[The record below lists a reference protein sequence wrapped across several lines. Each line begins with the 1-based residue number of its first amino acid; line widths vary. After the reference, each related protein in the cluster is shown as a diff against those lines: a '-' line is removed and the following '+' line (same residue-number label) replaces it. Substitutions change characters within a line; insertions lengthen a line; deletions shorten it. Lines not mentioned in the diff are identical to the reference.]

1 MSVQTVNASITNQTT
16 ALLDALSLHV
26 LVELTSDCT
35 ASNSMLGECPPK
47 ITVRRCDDVD
57 KLYEVQV
64 DAFAVPVIFVNRVGA
79 HDLIRRSLETVY
91 VGTLVDTLERKYAAR
106 LDDAAQG
113 IDALDNALYALHVTV
128 DAENS
133 FRIWKEGSS
142 YVVRPQGVYH
152 LGVYTGDMSRAELVA
167 FIAAQTRFGGS
178 SVLVTGRDTAV

>member
-113 IDALDNALYALHVTV
+113 ITH
-128 DAENS
+128 
-133 FRIWKEGSS
+133 
-142 YVVRPQGVYH
+142 VVRGEDLADNTPRQILLQQALQQRGIAVGGFNKQ
-152 LGVYTGDMSRAELVA
+152 LGL
-167 FIAAQTRFGGS
+167 AALQRQR
-178 SVLVTGRDTAV
+178 L